1 MATFEKKEL
10 LAQLKTDVQQ
20 ISQEIQALSAPD
32 KQLLNKQP
40 GFHQWSGAQVLEHLN
55 FYNRAYLPVIE
66 ARMTRPA
73 GKDGI
78 FKSGWLGNYF
88 TKVMT
93 PGTDGKVANKMSA
106 PKNARP
112 VDVLDA
118 EKVFAEFISGEQKL
132 LSLLEKAATSDLDV
146 RVPTSISKLIRLKTG
161 DTFRFLIAHQQRHMA
176 QFRRTIAA
184 VR

>member
-1 MATFEKKEL
+1 MATFEKRVL
-10 LAQLKTDVQQ
+10 LAQLKTDVQA
-20 ISQEIQALSAPD
+20 ILQEIQALTAAD

-66 ARMTRPA
+66 SRMIKPA
-73 GKDGI
+73 AGQAD

-88 TKVMT
+88 TKVMM

-118 EKVFAEFISGEQKL
+118 EKVLAEFISGEQKL
-132 LSLLEKAATSDLDV
+132 LLLLEKATVSDLDV
-146 RVPTSISKLIRLKTG
+146 RVPTSISKLIRLKAG
-161 DTFRFLIAHQQRHMA
+161 DTFRFLVAHQQRHLA
-176 QFRRTIAA
+176 QFRRTLLA